1 MCSWCWGFSATLRTL
16 EKTLPVNMRI
26 VRVLGGLAEDCE
38 NAMPESMQHML
49 QQTWKQIETAIP
61 GTQFNHSFWT
71 SNKPRRSTWPS
82 CRAVIAARNQDPTL
96 EAPMIHAIQ
105 EAYYLQARNPSDTD
119 VLIDIARHLG
129 CDARLFA
136 EQIHNE
142 LTRNTLLGEMRFSRE
157 LGAQG
162 FPSLRVKTNQGQL
175 VELPVN
181 YNNPSAML
189 EQIEQTNLA

>member
-1 MCSWCWGFSATLRTL
+1 
-16 EKTLPVNMRI
+16 
-26 VRVLGGLAEDCE
+26 
-38 NAMPESMQHML
+38 
-49 QQTWKQIETAIP
+49 
-61 GTQFNHSFWT
+61 
-71 SNKPRRSTWPS
+71 
-82 CRAVIAARNQDPTL
+82 
-96 EAPMIHAIQ
+96 MIHAIQ